1 MRRTGLLLLLIVL
14 ASHPAAAQE
23 AGGSTGVEPPPVPKE
38 TEAGE
43 AAFDTAG
50 TEEQGPA
57 DLLETTLAKDIDT
70 AGYYELVAWCRDLGL
85 DDSGGRR
92 ELQARLYAYYW
103 ITPSAEK
110 PPEGRV
116 LEILQAGGSE
126 YFTLEGIEE
135 NYILLEGDVLVE
147 FQEEDSVHSIR
158 AERII
163 LNQTEDILTAEGNI
177 EYRLTQG
184 EEEEVFTGERLSFSV
199 ESWEGVFFRG
209 GLTSEREI
217 EGKPLTFVFRGESI
231 TKLAND
237 TIVLRKGRITSCENL
252 QDPHY
257 HLRARKIWVLAP
269 NEWAISSARLYI
281 GRIPVFYLPFFF
293 HAGDEFFF
301 HPVIGYRARE
311 GHFIQTTSYL
321 IGQKKRQKSAF
332 SFLSATED
340 SLNTAARRREGLFL
354 RQIEE
359 EDQAA
364 AETDRYFKV
373 FLDFYSRLGLFSGIE
388 GDFPPKVGFKGGL
401 ARSRSLFKVAGEYET
416 FLDSAGAFESQW
428 NDARLFG
435 WDEFPLRYGLE
446 ADWTLSSG
454 RAGFNGRFEFF
465 SDPSFVKDF
474 YNRSEDF
481 SWTGTLGGAEETALA
496 TVTSERW
503 NLSWELNANANFLRE
518 PPSWLKSLSLT
529 SLNAKI
535 FWQSREQDTSSDPL
549 LAADPSRR
557 FYYPL
562 SMKLPSASMLI
573 SGDILD
579 LSSSPAPPAYGDTEK
594 EEAVPGEAPGKGY
607 RDSLTTPGE
616 AVEEAAPKEEK
627 PDLRLPP
634 AKEDAAVPPAG
645 ETASFR
651 LSYRIQPN
659 TRLEETFA
667 YQDWTEPEQVD
678 WTVREAILTTEGS
691 SSLDYS
697 LQLYESLFGL
707 SGGLT
712 YDGEYQTRFDES
724 YDTSSELSTSLS
736 ASLAPLRRVPNFSAS
751 TLSYTLD
758 WTFYRY
764 LSETAMTT
772 AWQWR
777 DDTVGKHS
785 LQAKLAYSPGTRENS
800 LSFTTQL
807 PPQLTSY
814 TAGLTFY
821 VWKLKTTVSEALQ
834 ETAGSWIW
842 QPLVVQEI
850 LELSEDVRFTEELR
864 FDVEESLLL
873 KSISTLDLWNLSSS
887 FTAERMLPVSFDTGD
902 DSWETVGTDEE
913 FMPSLA
919 SIDYKLL
926 DRSAFIWK
934 NRLRLDTNLNSS
946 WSLNL
951 QRFTESSLDFS
962 LTFKLWI
969 YKFMELNFNT
979 VSSNQQTY
987 LYFRDWADEVGQEW
1001 RNPITDLLD
1010 SFNFFERDQTA
1021 RKRSAFKLKSL
1032 SVSLVHH
1039 LHDWDLTFDYQGKP
1053 VLYSQDNPPYYRY
1066 AWNNTFS
1073 IFLKWMPIPELSSQM
1088 GYREDEEGGEWTI
1101 RG

>member
-14 ASHPAAAQE
+14 AANPADAQE
-23 AGGSTGVEPPPVPKE
+23 PGETPVQGE

-92 ELQARLYAYYW
+92 ELQARLYAFYR
-103 ITPSAEK
+103 ITPSVEQV
-110 PPEGRV
+110 PEGRI

-147 FQEEDSVHSIR
+147 FQEDDSVHSIR

-184 EEEEVFTGERLSFSV
+184 EEEEIFTGERLSFSV

-231 TKLAND
+231 TKLEND
-237 TIVLRKGRITSCENL
+237 TIVLRNGRITSCENL

-301 HPVIGYRARE
+301 HPVIGYRSRE

-321 IGQKKRQKSAF
+321 IGQKQREKSAF

-340 SLNTAARRREGLFL
+340 SLNTLPRRREGLFL

-359 EDQAA
+359 EEQAA
-364 AETDRYFKV
+364 VETDRYLKV

-388 GDFPPKVGFKGGL
+388 GDFPPEVGFKGGL

-416 FLDSAGAFESQW
+416 FLDSAGAFDSQW
-428 NDARLFG
+428 NEAQLFG

-446 ADWTLSSG
+446 ADWSLSSG
-454 RAGFNGRFEFF
+454 RAGFNGRFEYF
-465 SDPSFVKDF
+465 SDPYFVKDF

-481 SWTGTLGGAEETALA
+481 SWTGTLGGTEETALA

-518 PPSWLKSLSLT
+518 PPSWLKSFSLT
-529 SLNAKI
+529 SLSAKI
-535 FWQSREQDTSSDPL
+535 FWQSREQDTSLLTPEEKDL
-549 LAADPSRR
+549 LAVDPARR
-557 FYYPL
+557 FYYPV

-594 EEAVPGEAPGKGY
+594 DAEAQEEVPGKGY
-607 RDSLTTPGE
+607 RDPISQPGE
-616 AVEEAAPKEEK
+616 AVEEAAPKEEA

-634 AKEDAAVPPAG
+634 AREDAGVQPAG

-659 TRLEETFA
+659 TKLEEAFSFS
-667 YQDWTEPEQVD
+667 DWTEPEDVD
-678 WTVREAILTTEGS
+678 WTVREAILTTDGS

-707 SGGLT
+707 SGSLV
-712 YDGEYQTRFDES
+712 YDGKYQTRFDGV
-724 YDTSSELSTSLS
+724 YDASSELSTSLG
-736 ASLAPLRRVPNFSAS
+736 ASLAPLRRVPKFSAS

-785 LQAKLAYSPGTRENS
+785 LLAKLAYKPGTRENS

-807 PPQLTSY
+807 PPQLNSY
-814 TAGLTFY
+814 TASLVFY
-821 VWKLKTTVSEALQ
+821 VWKLKTTVSEVLK
-834 ETAGSWIW
+834 ETASSWVW

-873 KSISTLDLWNLSSS
+873 KSISTLNLWNLSSS
-887 FTAERMLPVSFDTGD
+887 FTAERLLPVSFDTGD
-902 DSWETVGTDEE
+902 GSWDTVGTEEE

-919 SIDYKLL
+919 SIAYKLI
-926 DRSAFIWK
+926 DRSSYIWK
-934 NRLRLDTNLNSS
+934 NRLRLDTDLNSS

-951 QRFTESSLDFS
+951 QRFTENSMDFS

-969 YKFMELNFNT
+969 YKFMELNFST
-979 VSSNQQTY
+979 VSTNQQTY
-987 LYFRDWADEVGQEW
+987 LYFRKWAEEAGQEW
-1001 RNPITDLLD
+1001 RNPIRDLLD
-1010 SFNFFERDQTA
+1010 SFNFFEKDQNA

-1039 LHDWDLTFDYQGKP
+1039 LHDWDLSFEYQGKP
-1053 VLYSQDNPPYYRY
+1053 ELYPGDGRPFY

-1073 IFLKWMPIPELSSQM
+1073 IFLKWVPIPELSSQIRY
-1088 GYREDEEGGEWTI
+1088 GEDEEGGEWTI